1 MIIKQLETKE
11 EQSSMT
17 SMSAS
22 SDAQN
27 QQLKIFLNEKVV
39 QNSDCFIMKEKERVV
54 ARVVLVHS
62 HLAFLTFDD
71 EVKQKDA
78 DNFIHYIVDTR
89 AMENIRVHLYSDK
102 INYEVTY
109 KSLIHNAFKV
119 IQTKKS
125 HIIKPMKQDIKIEYA
140 SLQNKDD
147 EFISIF
153 EQVTK
158 DNLDK
163 DILYD
168 VEMFGVHEASKKMYE
183 SLKETS
189 FEADL
194 WLYGLV
200 DNQIVGFVIVTRND
214 VDTAG
219 IGYIGVLPQYRGHG
233 YAKELLKMAIEVS
246 YQKDVKELVADTDVE
261 NVPMLHA
268 LLDAGFEI
276 SCMETVFTHK

>member
-11 EQSSMT
+11 EQISMI
-17 SMSAS
+17 SMNAS

-27 QQLKIFLNEKVV
+27 QQLEIFLNEKVV
-39 QNSDCFIMKEKERVV
+39 QNSDCFIMKEKEKVV

-62 HLAFLTFDD
+62 HLAFLTFED

-78 DNFIHYIVDTR
+78 DNFIQYILESKT
-89 AMENIRVHLYSDK
+89 MENIRVHLYSDK
-102 INYEVTY
+102 INYEITY
-109 KSLIHNAFKV
+109 KSLIYNDFKV

-125 HIIKPMKQDIKIEYA
+125 HIIKPTKQDIKIEYA
-140 SLQNKDD
+140 SLENKKD
-147 EFISIF
+147 EFVSLF

-163 DILYD
+163 DVLYD
-168 VEMFGVHEASKKMYE
+168 VEMFGVYEASKKMYD
-183 SLKETS
+183 SLKETN

-200 DNQIVGFVIVTRND
+200 DDQIVGFVIITRND

-219 IGYIGVLPQYRGHG
+219 IGYIGVLPQYRGNG
-233 YAKELLKMAIEVS
+233 YAKELLKMAIDVS
-246 YQKDVKELVADTDVE
+246 YQKDVKELVDDTDVE
-261 NVPMLHA
+261 NVPMLNA
-268 LLDAGFEI
+268 LLDVGFEI